1 MFYFLTSAIDY
12 NNSGIENAQMKRL
25 RLFHKHHIPAKIATI
40 SYTRYQYLYLT
51 RESLMPDDVVNLY
64 DFFQNRLSYT
74 GARANIANIKV
85 ANATTED
92 SGTNIVYSRNGHKVL
107 QIWLFTD
114 YTFYE
119 KGQIERIEYYGPNGK
134 LQRKDF
140 YDVRGFLS
148 STVYY
153 RASNSHNRQVFYD
166 ANGMP
171 VIVKQ
176 FQSAK
181 KDQAERLWLHYR
193 SQSYFFDSD
202 DEMAGFFYDQL
213 IKKDAEG
220 FIADRSYAVDP
231 GVYQMKKHV
240 YTIAFWHNVH
250 TSPDVPLTGVLN
262 DTLWQEM
269 QEASRFQGLFTST
282 HKQSSMIAKRVKTF
296 PIKTV
301 PAGYVSDKALA
312 EKLIPFE
319 KRQSHH
325 IISVSRIHE
334 QKRLE
339 DTISAFVKIRSA
351 IPDATLS
358 IHGYINDQ
366 KLMDQLQKQVDNAY
380 LHDAVTFVAYTPDL
394 TSVYNNAQLMLIS
407 SRYEGFGLALL
418 EAQSHGVPAI
428 SYDVNYGPSDI
439 IMDGKSGYIV
449 KKGDINALAE
459 KAIALFKDPQLLR
472 QLSAGAYKSAARF
485 SEDKVWQAWQ
495 DQFIQ
500 PARGQ
505 NK

>member
-25 RLFHKHHIPAKIATI
+25 SLFHKHNVPAKIATFT
-40 SYTRYQYLYLT
+40 YARYQYLYLT

-64 DFFQNRLSYT
+64 DFFQNRLFYH
-74 GARANIANIKV
+74 GPRENIANFKFV
-85 ANATTED
+85 NADVED
-92 SGTNIVYSRNGHKVL
+92 NGTNVIYRRNGQKVM
-107 QIWLFTD
+107 QVWTFTD

-119 KGQIERIEYYGPNGK
+119 KGQIERVEYYGVNGK
-134 LQRKDF
+134 MQRKDLF
-140 YDVRGFLS
+140 DVRGFLS
-148 STVYY
+148 SSIYY
-153 RASNSHNRQVFYD
+153 AASGAHNRQVFYD
-166 ANGMP
+166 AGGVP

-176 FQSAK
+176 FQNVK
-181 KDQAERLWLHYR
+181 GDQAERIWLRYHER
-193 SQSYFFDSD
+193 SYYFDSD
-202 DEMAGFFYDQL
+202 DELTGFFYDQL
-213 IKKDAEG
+213 VKQDAEG
-220 FIADRSYAVDP
+220 MIADRSYAVDP
-231 GVYQMKKHV
+231 GIYHMQQRV
-240 YTIAFWHNVH
+240 YTISFWHNVH
-250 TSPDVPLTGVLN
+250 TAVDAPLTGALSE
-262 DTLWQEM
+262 TLGAEM
-269 QEASRFQGLFTST
+269 AEASRFQGLFTST
-282 HKQSSMIAKRVKTF
+282 RKQSSMIAKRVKSF
-296 PIKTV
+296 PIKAV
-301 PAGYVSDKALA
+301 PAGFVTDQTLA
-312 EKLIPFE
+312 EKHVPFD

-339 DTISAFVKIRSA
+339 DTISAFVQIRQA
-351 IPDATLS
+351 VPDATLS

-366 KLMDQLQKQVDNAY
+366 KLMDQLQKQADEAH

-394 TSVYNNAQLMLIS
+394 TGVYNNAQLMLIS

-449 KKGDINALAE
+449 KNGDIHALAE
-459 KAIALFKDPQLLR
+459 KAIALFKDNQLLR
-472 QLSAGAYKSAARF
+472 KLSDGAYKSAARF

-500 PARGQ
+500 PAREQ